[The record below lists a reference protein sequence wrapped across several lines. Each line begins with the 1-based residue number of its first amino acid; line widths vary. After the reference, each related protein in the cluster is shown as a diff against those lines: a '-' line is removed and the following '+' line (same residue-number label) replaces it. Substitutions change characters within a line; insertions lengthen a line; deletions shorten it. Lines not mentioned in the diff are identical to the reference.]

1 MKTLMTILCWFIPF
15 KKLRRHLKVKYVKNK
30 RIKYHNNNRVIIH
43 MPNGDTV
50 ENPYSIPGLNISFNG
65 RNSVIKLFFPISFHN
80 CHLNVE
86 NNCVIT
92 IHESHGINNMTIDTY
107 NKSEV
112 FIDKNVEIGGVRI
125 HMSNETETALH
136 IGKNVVLSYD
146 IEIYT
151 TDTHP
156 VFDMHGK
163 CINNRK
169 SCVEIGDHCWL
180 CASCVLLKG
189 AQIPNNCILGHSTVC
204 ASKLTEANCIYAGN
218 PAQIVKH
225 DINWSGGKID

>member
-1 MKTLMTILCWFIPF
+1 MKTVITILCWFIPF
-15 KKLRRHLKVKYVKNK
+15 KKLRHRLKVKYVKSK
-30 RIKYHNNNRVIIH
+30 RIKYHNNNRIIIH

-50 ENPYSIPGLNISFNG
+50 INPYSIPGLEVSFNG
-65 RNSVIKLFFPISFHN
+65 TNSTIELFYPISFHN

-92 IHESHGINNMTIDTY
+92 IHESHGVNNMTVDTY

-112 FIDKNVEIGGVRI
+112 FIDKNVEIGGVHI
-125 HMSNETETALH
+125 HMSNEAGTALR
-136 IGKNVVLSYD
+136 IGKDVVLSYD

-156 VFDMHGK
+156 IFDIKGK
-163 CINNRK
+163 CINNK
-169 SCVEIGDHCWL
+169 KACIEIGEHCWI

-189 AQIPNNCILGHSTVC
+189 AKIPENCILGHSSVC
-204 ASKLTEANCIYAGN
+204 SNKLSQPNSIYAGN
-218 PAQIVKH
+218 PCKCVKSN
-225 DINWSGGKID
+225 IRWYGGKID